1 MAASRRI
8 PLALCLFLCAL
19 ALPGLSRSE
28 GGISVSGAWIRAF
41 PPGSDATAAYMAIE
55 NASGADDVLEE
66 VVCGCSRKVSIH
78 STVREEGSDVVGMK
92 ELSSLRIPSG
102 KSAVL
107 EPGGLHLML
116 EGVRDDMGAEAV
128 LTLRFSKSGKIAVT
142 APVRRS
148 AASGGGHHGHGH

>member
-1 MAASRRI
+1 MAASRKI
-8 PLALCLFLCAL
+8 PLAFCLFLCAL
-19 ALPGLSRSE
+19 ALPGLSRGE
-28 GGISVSGAWIRAF
+28 VGISVSGAWIRAF

-55 NASGADDVLEE
+55 NASGRDDVLEE

-92 ELSSLRIPSG
+92 ELFSLRIPSG
-102 KSAVL
+102 KGAVL

-116 EGVRDDMGAEAV
+116 EGVRGDMGAEAV
-128 LTLRFSKSGKIAVT
+128 LVLRFSKGGEIAVT

-148 AASGGGHHGHGH
+148 AASGGAHRGHEH